1 MSETLFTEVRYDLE
15 SLVKF
20 IGLGELALPD
30 LQRPFV
36 WSNAKI
42 RDLFDSMYRGYPV
55 GYLLFWQTGL
65 SQDAKAIGVDG
76 KQKPPRLLIVDGQ
89 QRLTSLY
96 AVLRGEPVVR
106 EDYSTGR
113 IEIAFNPLTQEFQVG
128 DAATRKDKTVLPDI
142 SVLWAKD
149 TSLFDL
155 VRMYLDGV
163 AAVRQLDPGER
174 QSVEKSIQRLYSLR
188 SYPFTALELASNV
201 DDDQVAEVFVRIN
214 SQGKSLVQSDFILT
228 LMSVYWDEGRKQLEL
243 FCRDA
248 KEPKPKSPHNQ
259 FIMPSPDQL
268 LRIAVGLGFLR
279 ARLKHV
285 YSLLRGKD
293 LDTGAVTAELRAEQF
308 QKFKEAQVK
317 TLDLAHWHG
326 FFNAIRQAGYRSESM
341 ISSETA
347 IVYSYVLYLIGKTT
361 FEVEESELRKVI
373 AQWFFMS
380 SLTARYSSSPESK
393 MEFDLARLRE
403 VKDAPGFVKTLQ
415 AASDEE
421 LTGDFW
427 SITLPGKLAT
437 SAARSPALFAY
448 YAALVLLDAR
458 VLFSKQKVSDLLD
471 PSVSGV
477 RSAVEKHHLFPKAHL
492 EKIEGVSS
500 PREVNQIGNMTLVEW
515 GDNAKISKDA
525 PAKYVPVLS
534 KGFSQQEL
542 LEMHVAHALPD
553 AWQSMG
559 YAMFLEKRRELMA
572 RVIRNAYA
580 RLVGAE
586 VHHAAKPLD
595 IGSLVKGG
603 EGTTTEFKA
612 TLRTNLHTK
621 KPDSKM
627 EFTVLRTIAGFLN
640 AGAGGTLVIGVADDG
655 SPVGVAEDGFD
666 SEDKMLLHFDNLL
679 KDRIGGQFTLYVHPH
694 FTDFEQKRV
703 LVIDVKP
710 AGSPAFMKDG
720 DNQRFY
726 VRAGAST
733 AELTGLQMQQF
744 IGQRFK

>member
-20 IGLGELALPD
+20 IALGELALPD

-55 GYLLFWQTGL
+55 GFLLFWQTGL
-65 SQDAKAIGVDG
+65 QPDTKAIGTEG

-106 EDYSTGR
+106 EDYSTGS
-113 IEIAFNPLTQEFQVG
+113 IEIAFDPLTQEFQVG
-128 DAATRKDKTVLPDI
+128 DAATRKDKTILPDI
-142 SVLWAKD
+142 SILWATD

-155 VRMYLDGV
+155 VRTYLDGV
-163 AAVRQLDPGER
+163 SAIRPLEPGER
-174 QSVEKSIQRLYSLR
+174 QAVEKSIQRLYSLR

-201 DDDQVAEVFVRIN
+201 DDDQVAEVFVRVN

-228 LMSVYWDEGRKQLEL
+228 LMSVYWDEGRKQLEQ

-248 KEPKPKSPHNQ
+248 KAPKPKSPHNH
-259 FIMPSPDQL
+259 FIKPSPDQL
-268 LRIAVGLGFLR
+268 LRIAVGLGFQR

-293 LDTGAVTAELRAEQF
+293 LDTGAVTAERRAEQF
-308 QKFKEAQVK
+308 QKFKEAQAK
-317 TLDLAHWHG
+317 TLDLAYWHG
-326 FFNAIRQAGYRSESM
+326 FFNAIRQAGYRSDSM

-347 IVYSYVLYLIGKTT
+347 VVYSYVLYLIGKTT
-361 FEVEESELRKVI
+361 FNVEENELRKVI

-403 VKDAPGFVKTLQ
+403 VRDAAGFLKTLQ
-415 AASDEE
+415 AACDEE

-448 YAALVLLDAR
+448 YAALVLIDAR

-471 PSVSGV
+471 PSVSGA

-492 EKIEGVSS
+492 EKSVGVSS

-534 KGFSQQEL
+534 RGFSQQEL
-542 LEMHVAHALPD
+542 LDMHVAHALPD
-553 AWQSMG
+553 GWESMD
-559 YAMFLEKRRELMA
+559 YSMFLEKRRELMA
-572 RVIRNAYA
+572 RVIRNAYG
-580 RLVGAE
+580 RLVGTE
-586 VHHAAKPLD
+586 VHHAKPLD
-595 IGSLVKGG
+595 IESLVEGG
-603 EGTTTEFKA
+603 EGTTTEFKS
-612 TLRTNLHTK
+612 TLRTNLHTR
-621 KPDSKM
+621 KPDPKM

-640 AGAGGTLVIGVADDG
+640 AAAGGTLVIGVSDDG
-655 SPVGVAEDGFD
+655 SAVGVAEDGFE

-694 FTDFEQKRV
+694 FAEFEDKRV
-703 LVIDVKP
+703 LVINVKP

-720 DNQRFY
+720 DNQRFF

-733 AELTGLQMQQF
+733 AELTGLHMQQF